1 MNKKIQDMSPMEQED
16 ITIELNKVWNKTGNV
31 DILKERKLINE
42 KKSYLSLKNRRS
54 ILLMAELIDNKMIK
68 ETNKGIKLITK

>member
-68 ETNKGIKLITK
+68 QTNKRIKLITK